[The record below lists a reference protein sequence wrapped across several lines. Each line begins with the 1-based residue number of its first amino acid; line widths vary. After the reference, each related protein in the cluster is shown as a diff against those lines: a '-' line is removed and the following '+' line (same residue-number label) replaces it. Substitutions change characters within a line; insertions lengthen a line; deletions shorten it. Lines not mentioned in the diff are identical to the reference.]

1 MTATVIDRRQLL
13 KGFAAGGAGLLAG
26 GPLRPEVAR
35 AGSRLTPF
43 DLHFTTEEQYRP
55 FDLIG
60 PNFVQYEAEAQSVST
75 LIRTARRPRAPFAS
89 VIVDVATAPESG
101 RLAAGLVQDERN
113 AVLVTYDAV
122 AQRVAI
128 EVRRGGTVTEA
139 GAVAAAPAAPFRFA
153 FSVNENYVTALA
165 DTGSGWSPLV
175 RERITALT
183 DLRDPG
189 TLARFAYGYG
199 VTGGGSATLDRAQA
213 GYFGQAGVRDPHVV
227 TYADG
232 APYIRHGKV
241 YLTLT
246 QAGLGFFQA
255 AHWGVWTL
263 DLGDPTRLEQVANL
277 FFRRNGVVLGDHAGQ
292 IVFDDRRGEFLLA
305 MSGWGDFD
313 FSGVHVHYTRTRAN
327 VLSGVHVLPTRR
339 LALPTDVSSWDP
351 AIARIRGRW
360 YVAFVESPSQS
371 PSFIFH
377 PALAAGPSL
386 DRLTLVGRDTS
397 VDQTE
402 GTILQRIGGKWYLLA
417 SDGDARVY
425 RVYDLNVT
433 PLGELDAPYGT
444 NIPHPMVFP
453 ITERDRTHYMMVT
466 FDGTQFAE
474 PILGYGT
481 HGDFLVMTAPQTR
494 PGAEFPPHR

>member
-1 MTATVIDRRQLL
+1 MTTQAIDRRQLL
-13 KGFAAGGAGLLAG
+13 KRLAIGGAGLFA
-26 GPLRPEVAR
+26 GPLVPEAAR
-35 AGSRLTPF
+35 AQNRLTPF
-43 DLHFTTEEQYRP
+43 DLHFSTQEQYRP

-60 PNFVQYEAEAQSVST
+60 PNFVQHRAQARTVST
-75 LIRTARRPRAPFAS
+75 LIRTEVGLRAPFAS
-89 VIVDVATAPESG
+89 VILDVDSAPASG
-101 RLAAGLVQDERN
+101 RLAAGLVADEGN
-113 AVLVTYDAV
+113 AVLATYDTT

-128 EVRRGGTVTEA
+128 EVRRDGATTEA
-139 GAVAAAPAAPFRFA
+139 ASVAAALHATFRLA
-153 FSVNENYVTALA
+153 FSVNENYVVALA
-165 DTGSGWSPLV
+165 DTGSGWAPLV

-183 DLRDPG
+183 DLRDPA
-189 TLARFAYGYG
+189 TLAQFAYGYG
-199 VTGGGSATLDRAQA
+199 VIGGGSAALGGARA
-213 GYFGQAGVRDPHVV
+213 GYFGQVGVRDPHVV

-232 APYIRHGKV
+232 APLIRDGKV

-263 DLGDPTRLEQVANL
+263 DLDDPTRLEQVANL

-313 FSGVHVHYTRTRAN
+313 VQGVHVHYTHTRAN
-327 VLSGVHVLPTRR
+327 VLSGVHVLSTRQ
-339 LALPTDVSSWDP
+339 LPLPTDVSSWDP
-351 AIARIRGRW
+351 AIARIRDRW
-360 YVAFVESPSQS
+360 HVAFVESPSQS

-377 PALAAGPSL
+377 PALAAGPAI
-386 DRLTLVGRDTS
+386 DRLELVGRDTS

-402 GTILQRIGGKWYLLA
+402 GTILQRIGGRWYLLA
-417 SDGDARVY
+417 SDGDGRNY
-425 RVYDLNVT
+425 RVYDLRVNL
-433 PLGELDAPYGT
+433 LGNLDAPYGT

-453 ITERDRTHYMMVT
+453 VTERARTRYMMVT

-481 HGDFLVMTAPQTR
+481 HGDFLVMTAPETR